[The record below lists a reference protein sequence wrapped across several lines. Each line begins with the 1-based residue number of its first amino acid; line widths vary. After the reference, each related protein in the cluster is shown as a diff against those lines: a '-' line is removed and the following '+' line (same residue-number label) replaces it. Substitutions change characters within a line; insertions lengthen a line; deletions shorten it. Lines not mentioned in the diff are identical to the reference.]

1 MPTNHYDILIV
12 GAGVAGSAL
21 AHALSTTT
29 SKLRGSP
36 IRVALLERSLSEP
49 DRIVGELLQPGGVA
63 ALEKL
68 GLEGALENIDAI
80 PEHGYCVV
88 HSGRLVHIP
97 YPDGRQG
104 RSFHHGRFIMRL
116 RDYAQRASTVDVI
129 EATVN
134 ELIECEHTKRVL
146 GVRATRST
154 SNEDAEEKEP
164 FFADLVVVAD
174 GCFSNFRNTIMG
186 KSARQSSTRSYFVG
200 AILKDTLLPIPQYGT
215 VALVK
220 GHGPVLLYQI
230 SEHDT
235 RILIDVKHPLP
246 SDLKAREFLL
256 AHILANVVPQL
267 PASLHAAIREALERD
282 RLRRMPNSF
291 LPAVEQ
297 GGRYTKEGVF
307 LLGDSWN
314 MRHPLTGGGMTVALN
329 DVVLLAQMLGKVQS
343 YSNWDQ
349 ISDVLSRWHWARKP
363 LASTINIL
371 SVALYDLFGADDE
384 YLAVLQNG
392 CFKYFE
398 CGGECI
404 RGPVSL
410 LSGIAPSPALLFYH
424 FFYVAFYSIWVMFTH
439 SQHVGKSKDKTQSAL
454 AAPPVWEYPFLL
466 MKSIKVIYG
475 TELIIEYLSAQKVNP
490 SRNLSFEDGGSS
502 CSRQEIEDYHNHLAP
517 LSTTKPRP
525 NADELPVIVDLDESD
540 DEPNSMDCPQDMCDL
555 EGYEDDEDN
564 GDPDVLPGE
573 RMKR

>member
-1 MPTNHYDILIV
+1 METNHYDVLIV

-21 AHALSTTT
+21 AHALSTIT
-29 SKLRGSP
+29 SKSRASP

-49 DRIVGELLQPGGVA
+49 DRIVGELLQPAGVA
-63 ALEKL
+63 ALQKL
-68 GLEGALENIDAI
+68 GMEGALEEIDAI
-80 PEHGYCVV
+80 PEGGYCVV

-116 RDYAQRASTVDVI
+116 REYAKRAQGVDVI

-146 GVRATRST
+146 GVRATRS
-154 SNEDAEEKEP
+154 SPRGDGSREEKEP
-164 FFADLVVVAD
+164 FFADLVIIAD
-174 GCFSNFRNTIMG
+174 GCFSNFRNAVMG

-200 AILKDTLLPIPQYGT
+200 AILKNVQLPMPQHGT
-215 VALVK
+215 VALIK

-235 RILIDVKHPLP
+235 RMLVDVKHPLP
-246 SDLKAREFLL
+246 SDLKE
-256 AHILANVVPQL
+256 HILRNVVPQL
-267 PASLHAAIREALERD
+267 PTSLHVAAHEALDRD
-282 RLRRMPNSF
+282 RLRRMPSSF

-297 GGRYTKEGVF
+297 GGKYTKEGVF

-329 DVVLLAQMLGKVQS
+329 DVVLLAQMLGEVGN

-349 ISDVLSRWHWARKP
+349 VSDTLARWHWARKP
-363 LASTINIL
+363 MASTINIL

-384 YLAVLQNG
+384 YLSVLQNG
-392 CFKYFE
+392 CFEYFE
-398 CGGECI
+398 CGGDCI

-424 FFYVAFYSIWVMFTH
+424 FYKVALYSIWVMFTH
-439 SQHVGKSKDKTQSAL
+439 PRPVNNPNGEVKSTL
-454 AAPPVWEYPFLL
+454 AVPPVWEYPYLL
-466 MKSIKVIYG
+466 IKSVKVFW
-475 TELIIEYLSAQKVNP
+475 TACVVFCPLLWS
-490 SRNLSFEDGGSS
+490 
-502 CSRQEIEDYHNHLAP
+502 EI
-517 LSTTKPRP
+517 RWW
-525 NADELPVIVDLDESD
+525 
-540 DEPNSMDCPQDMCDL
+540 
-555 EGYEDDEDN
+555 
-564 GDPDVLPGE
+564 
-573 RMKR
+573 